1 MEFDKRIPYFCE
13 WLNQAKIDVAILFD
27 RANVRYFSAFRM
39 NRATNS
45 ILIIKPTG
53 DTVFVVPL
61 LDYQRALKKCSLDQI
76 IHFPEDVSDYLS
88 VIKEPLSGIKVSRVG
103 VELSIISYSQMK
115 YLSQLF
121 GDEVEFVDVTEMLGN
136 MRMVKCADEITAIR
150 KAAQIADQAIEEVI
164 KKAREG
170 DTEFEMTAYAKY
182 IMGREGAEG
191 ESFEPFM
198 MSGENAW
205 LPQRIS
211 SSKKLVKGELILLDI
226 GAVFEGYCSDL
237 TRTFSLGGLSNKARE
252 IFQVAYEAQQ
262 RAIEVLKP
270 GIRGEEIDQV
280 ARNFITQAGF
290 GKYFPHLTGHGLGL
304 EDHEAPLLDK
314 GSKIEL
320 VPGMVLTVEPGIYVP
335 EIGAARV
342 EDMVLITEN
351 GYEILTKVERELV

>member
-1 MEFDKRIPYFCE
+1 MEFNKRIPYFCE
-13 WLNQAKIDVAILFD
+13 WLNQTKVDVAILFG

-53 DTVFVVPL
+53 SVVFVVPL
-61 LDYQRALKKCSLDQI
+61 LDYQRAIKRCFLKQI
-76 IHFPEDVSDYLS
+76 IHFPEDTSDYLA
-88 VIKEPLSGIKVSRVG
+88 VIKEPLAGVKISRVG
-103 VELSIISYSQMK
+103 VELSTISYNQIK
-115 YLSQLF
+115 YLRQLF
-121 GDEVEFVDVTEMLGN
+121 SNEVEFVDVTEVLEK
-136 MRMVKCADEITAIR
+136 MRMVKCVNEIVAIR
-150 KAAQIADQAIEEVI
+150 KAAQITDKAMKEVI
-164 KKAREG
+164 KKVQEG
-170 DTEFEMTAYAKY
+170 DTELEMTAYAKY
-182 IMGREGAEG
+182 IMGEEGAEG

-211 SSKKLVKGELILLDI
+211 SHKKLAKGELILLDI
-226 GAVFEGYCSDL
+226 GAIFEGYCSDL
-237 TRTFSLGGLSNKARE
+237 TRTFSLGGLSTQARK
-252 IFQVAYEAQQ
+252 IFQVAYESQQ

-270 GIRGEEIDQV
+270 GIRGEEVDYV

-320 VPGMVLTVEPGIYVP
+320 VPGMVLTVEPGIYIP
-335 EIGAARV
+335 GIGAARV
-342 EDMVLITEN
+342 EDMILITEN
-351 GYEILTKVERELV
+351 GYEILTKVKRELI

>member
-1 MEFDKRIPYFCE
+1 MEFNKRIPYFCE

-39 NRATNS
+39 NRATNN

-76 IHFPEDVSDYLS
+76 IHFSEDVSDYLA
-88 VIKEPLSGIKVSRVG
+88 VIKEPLVGIKVSRAG
-103 VELSIISYSQMK
+103 VELSTISYSQMR
-115 YLSQLF
+115 YLRQLF
-121 GDEVEFVDVTEMLGN
+121 DDEVEFVDVTEILGK
-136 MRMVKCADEITAIR
+136 MRTVKCANEIAAIR
-150 KAAQIADQAIEEVI
+150 KAAQIADKAMEEVI
-164 KKAREG
+164 KKAGEG

-182 IMGREGAEG
+182 IMGKEGAEG

-211 SSKKLVKGELILLDI
+211 SSRKLVKGELILLDI

-237 TRTFSLGGLSNKARE
+237 TRTFSLGSLSNKARE

-262 RAIEVLKP
+262 RD
-270 GIRGEEIDQV
+270 RV

-342 EDMVLITEN
+342 EDMILITEN
-351 GYEILTKVERELV
+351 GHEILTKVKRELI